1 MDVDVVERSRMAGE
15 ESIPDWREME
25 VGVCEEKE
33 GDFELRLWAPG
44 GKMRGRSR
52 GGAAE

>member
-1 MDVDVVERSRMAGE
+1 MDVDVVERPRVAGE
-15 ESIPDWREME
+15 EAIPDWREVE

-33 GDFELRLWAPG
+33 GDFELRVWGSG
-44 GKMRGRSR
+44 GKMRGGSG